1 MMLKRIIE
9 LTYNEARKI
18 RARQKGG
25 TMKEYY
31 DKEQYLCFD
40 EEELKNYKPKKR
52 GRPINKEK

>member
-18 RARQKGG
+18 RARQKVG

-31 DKEQYLCFD
+31 DEEQYLCYD
-40 EEELKNYKPKKR
+40 EEELKTYKPKKS
-52 GRPINKEK
+52 GRPISKEN